1 LSLTARRI
9 CLRSMLVGLERNFF
23 RQHDIA
29 CNEIASRYKA
39 PADPRTAATVDLAD
53 IHRGAM
59 ANPIMLC
66 DVEIAFC
73 VILRRPLSK
82 LSIGIVLRGLVVFF
96 ENKDV
101 RRPYLIWQ
109 NEPNLRLSYS
119 TLWRTARN
127 AR

>member
-1 LSLTARRI
+1 
-9 CLRSMLVGLERNFF
+9 MLVGLERNFLC
-23 RQHDIA
+23 QHDIA

-39 PADPRTAATVDLAD
+39 PANPRTAATVDLAD
-53 IHRGAM
+53 IHRGAV
-59 ANPIMLC
+59 ANPIMLAALAAC